1 MAGPDISIGGNDAFS
16 SAGYGVG
23 IGAGLGG
30 SSMRGSDVADG
41 DPQAILGCVKMVAA
55 VAGSAT
61 GPIGGMAA
69 AGIGIVCDS
78 IGDGIG
84 AWDTQKT
91 VAALKQALRQITPPA
106 SGDETTLYEIG
117 NYAIGKKTSL
127 RDRKI
132 ASATVV
138 AKVGVQGFNA
148 GKFIYKKVK
157 GTQGVNRAKHA
168 DDLQRIA
175 NSGSSNKAK
184 GVARMMII
192 ALTKMNME
200 GMVNSALKESLRSS

>member
-1 MAGPDISIGGNDAFS
+1 MGDYDIAPSNAFGAGGFGM
-16 SAGYGVG
+16 GVG
-23 IGAGLGG
+23 SSVFGG
-30 SSMRGSDVADG
+30 GMRGSDITDG
-41 DPQAILGCVKMVAA
+41 SPAAILGCIKTVAA

-78 IGDGIG
+78 IGDGIA

-91 VAALKQALRQITPPA
+91 VAALKQALRAITPPEN
-106 SGDETTLYEIG
+106 GDETILYNIG
-117 NYAIGKKTSL
+117 VYAIGKKSSL

-138 AKVGVQGFNA
+138 AKAGVQGFNA
-148 GKFIYKKVK
+148 GKFIYKKIK

-168 DDLQRIA
+168 DELQRIA
-175 NSGSSNKAK
+175 NSGSTNKVKGTAK
-184 GVARMMII
+184 AIII

-200 GMVNSALKESLRSS
+200 GMVNSALKDSLRSS

>member
-1 MAGPDISIGGNDAFS
+1 MTGPDISIGGNDAFS
-16 SAGYGVG
+16 SGGFG
-23 IGAGLGG
+23 FGAASSVLGSG
-30 SSMRGSDVADG
+30 MRGSDITDG
-41 DPQAILGCVKMVAA
+41 SPAAILGCIKTVAA

-78 IGDGIG
+78 IGDGIS

-106 SGDETTLYEIG
+106 SVDETALYEIG
-117 NYAIGKKTSL
+117 TYAIGKKTSL

-157 GTQGVNRAKHA
+157 GTQGLNRAKHA
-168 DDLQRIA
+168 DELQRIA
-175 NSGSSNKAK
+175 NSGSSPKAK
-184 GVARMMII
+184 GVARLIII
-192 ALTKMNME
+192 ALTRMNMNE
-200 GMVNSALKESLRSS
+200 MVNSALKESLRSS

>member
-16 SAGYGVG
+16 SGGYGF
-23 IGAGLGG
+23 GAGATVLGSG
-30 SSMRGSDVADG
+30 MRGSDITDG
-41 DPQAILGCVKMVAA
+41 SPAAILGCIKTVAS

-78 IGDGIG
+78 IGDGIA

-91 VAALKQALRQITPPA
+91 VAAVTKVLRGISPPKN
-106 SGDETTLYEIG
+106 GDEAILYDICV
-117 NYAIGKKTSL
+117 YAIGKKTSL

-138 AKVGVQGFNA
+138 AKVGVQGYNA
-148 GKFIYKKVK
+148 GKFIYKKIK
-157 GTQGVNRAKHA
+157 GSQGAGRKKHA
-168 DDLQRIA
+168 DELQRIA
-175 NSGSSNKAK
+175 NSGSTNEVKASAK
-184 GVARMMII
+184 AIII
-192 ALTKMNME
+192 ALTRME
-200 GMVNSALKESLRSS
+200 MDGMVNKALQESLRSS